1 MRRQYHVR
9 RGLARSWADTV
20 TRKIVP
26 LAARGSKKWAIE
38 GARLRH
44 ARLLGT
50 ALMFRIATLAAVV
63 LVNTAPACH
72 ASTTECAQATELAA
86 ALCSLGHSYPPF
98 ARCFA
103 QPRSL
108 SPLQQIL

>member
-9 RGLARSWADTV
+9 LARSWAGTV
-20 TRKIVP
+20 TRRIVP

-44 ARLLGT
+44 AQLLGT

-63 LVNTAPACH
+63 LVNTAAACH

-86 ALCSLGHSYPPF
+86 ALCSLGNSYLQF
-98 ARCFA
+98 ARCCA
-103 QPRSL
+103 QRW
-108 SPLQQIL
+108 